1 MVVVLISNQ
10 SKEATMFRASV
21 GGGDASHTVYRH
33 ALVRVVS
40 PLLAPLAIG
49 KGWSAL
55 SLALAAT
62 LMSWDPAPTL
72 AQRFEAVLALLDAA
86 LPRRKRVGRTY
97 QGFVKALT
105 PRSEAILGTLVPH
118 LRSLSEKAAGACWRF
133 GEFIAIGA
141 DGSRFDAPRTIGNEP
156 LGLAGK
162 DRCGPQMMTLLL
174 VHLGVMLPW
183 AWRIGNA
190 RDAERTLLRDLLDE
204 LPGNTLLVAD
214 AGFTGFDLL
223 CELCRRRMS
232 FLVRVGRGVR
242 LLSELGYY
250 RREGRS
256 TVYLWP
262 KDRKDCAPLV
272 LRLIRVGSVYL
283 ITDVTDPR
291 RLSRGAAGELYR
303 RRWGVEVAFRTLK
316 QTLEHHKVRSGAAA
330 HARVELAWA
339 IAGLWVLGLLG
350 VRAITARGHGPRRL
364 SVGAV
369 LTAVRHAARDPDA
382 RRTSD
387 RPLRQ
392 RLARAVL
399 DEYRRARGKASYQWA
414 RKKRNA
420 PPGAPTVTRAT
431 AEQVRAAQRVR
442 VQSEAA

>member
-1 MVVVLISNQ
+1 MY
-10 SKEATMFRASV
+10 RASV
-21 GGGDASHTVYRH
+21 GGRDAAHSVYRH
-33 ALVRVVS
+33 ALVRLMS
-40 PLLAPLAIG
+40 PLLGVLGIG
-49 KGWSAL
+49 RGWSPF

-72 AQRFEAVLALLDAA
+72 AQRFEGVLAVLDAA
-86 LPRRKRVGRTY
+86 LPRRRRVGRTY

-105 PRSEAILGTLVPH
+105 PRSAGLLGTLVPH
-118 LRSLSEKAAGACWRF
+118 LRTLSERAAGACWRVGGF
-133 GEFIAIGA
+133 VPIGA
-141 DGSRFDAPRTIGNEP
+141 DGTRIDAPRTIANEP
-156 LGLAGK
+156 LGFAGK

-190 RDAERTLLRDLLDE
+190 RDPERTLLRALLDE
-204 LPGNTLLVAD
+204 LPRDTLLVAD

-223 CELCRRRMS
+223 CELCRRRVS
-232 FLVRVGRGVR
+232 FLVRVGRGVH

-250 RREGRS
+250 RREGKS

-262 KDRKDCAPLV
+262 KDRSDRAPLV
-272 LRLIRVGSVYL
+272 LRLIRVGSAYL

-291 RLSRGAAGELYR
+291 RLSREMAGELYR

-316 QTLEHHKVRSGAAA
+316 RTLEHHTVRSGAAA
-330 HARVELAWA
+330 NARAELAWA

-350 VRAITARGHGPRRL
+350 VRAIGARGHGPRRL
-364 SVGAV
+364 SVGAA
-369 LTAVRHAARDPDA
+369 LAAVRHAARDPDA

-387 RPLRQ
+387 RPLRR

-399 DEYRRARGKASYQWA
+399 DGYRRERSKSSYRWA
-414 RKKRNA
+414 RKKRHT
-420 PPGAPTVTRAT
+420 PPGAPTITRAT
-431 AEQVRAAQRVR
+431 AEQVRAAQRLR
-442 VQSEAA
+442 AQSAAA